1 MKNIAIVTGA
11 SSGLGREFVKL
22 LLKEKELDQIWAVAR
37 RKQKLDQ
44 LVEKYGDKVKT
55 YTIDLSDQDAI
66 LEFGELIKKKKPNI
80 RYLINNA
87 GYAKFCSYDGLSVM
101 GTINMID
108 VNCSAPVA
116 LTLLALPYMRRGS
129 HILNISSQA
138 SFQPLPYQ
146 NVYSSTK
153 VFLRNYTRALHVELK
168 GKDISATAVCPGWMR
183 TALYQRAKVGAK
195 KTVNNFLG
203 MVTPDKVARKALCDA
218 KRNRDMSVYGI
229 YTKSCHVAAK
239 VLPQKTVMKI
249 WMMQQRF

>member
-22 LLKEKELDQIWAVAR
+22 LLREKEVDQIWAVAR

-44 LVEKYGDKVKT
+44 LAEKYGDKVKT
-55 YTIDLSDQDAI
+55 YAIDLSDREAV
-66 LEFGELIKKKKPNI
+66 LKFGELIKRKKPNI
-80 RYLINNA
+80 KYLVNSA
-87 GYAKFCSYDGLSVM
+87 GYAKFCSYHGLSVK
-101 GTINMID
+101 GTLNMID

-153 VFLRNYTRALHVELK
+153 AFLRNYTRALNVELK
-168 GKDISATAVCPGWMR
+168 EKGISATAVCPGWMR
-183 TALYQRAKVGAK
+183 TALYQRAKIGAE

-203 MVTPDKVARKALCDA
+203 VVMPDKVAKKALLDA
-218 KRNRDMSVYGI
+218 KKNRDMSVYSI
-229 YTKSCHVAAK
+229 YTKVCHVAAK
-239 VLPQKTVMKI
+239 VLSQKTVMKI